1 MYKVMIINGDT
12 NKYIHYPYPDK
23 NAPHLLKA
31 ELQQI
36 LGQVHNLSFSIPYN
50 NQGYNDIYDLVT
62 KVQVINIKSGVVI
75 FEGRVYT
82 SKVFMSSN
90 GEFYKEVIA
99 ESELAYLNDTRVRAW
114 DLQGLGVG
122 EFITQVINNHNT
134 HTTAD
139 KQFTVGNIEVI
150 GNITT
155 KTKFENSLNILMD
168 KMVNTLGVG
177 YLIVRKQDGIRYLD
191 YLPQLTGTSPDI
203 VLAKNMKDMSFLK
216 DLSNI
221 ATRLI
226 PVGKDGLT
234 IASVNN
240 GVDYLE
246 NSTAVNTY
254 GIIEQII
261 EFQDIEDPTQLMQ
274 ASQEKLS
281 TLSNPIYKLDTN
293 VLDLSTIGIDSSTFI
308 IGTDTN
314 ISNEAINF
322 NENFTIIE
330 KDVDLLSP
338 QNCKITLNEKF
349 ESLTDRQ
356 ISLQRV
362 AQYVEKILTADKQ
375 VNTFYLDGYINL
387 LQNQMKAMA
396 DTAEKQQALCILFED
411 RVQGSG
417 TFGATALGTK
427 GIMISDTLDESGNW
441 VFRTFGTGKGFTA
454 DLIVAGIL
462 LGGKVKFD
470 LNQGTLLI
478 GTDESHYSLYFDGTD
493 LHLVGNNYSFDGQ
506 TFTFGNA
513 DDNVQHTDE
522 YSMYKHSDGSYTKL
536 SYDGMERYV
545 SETGHTYHYLSYVGV
560 AIIPDDQDWISIQLP
575 DEFKNKQFSVIAQAA
590 ALQNLTEGYA
600 LKTYNVGCDTFDY
613 ANATF
618 HITGTCIATL
628 ISNPATAPKIDFAI
642 TFMAIA

>member
-1 MYKVMIINGDT
+1 MYKILITNGNTD
-12 NKYIHYPYPDK
+12 KYIHYPYPDK

-36 LGQVHNLSFSIPYN
+36 LGQVHNLSFTIPYN

-62 KVQVINIKSGVVI
+62 KVKVINIKTNFVE

-82 SKVFMSSN
+82 SKVIMSSS
-90 GEFYKEVIA
+90 GEFYKEVVA
-99 ESELAYLNDTRVRAW
+99 ESELAYLNDTRVRVW

-122 EFITQVINNHNT
+122 EFITQVINNHNA

-139 KQFTVGNIEVI
+139 KQFAIGNIEVI

-155 KTKFENSLNILMD
+155 KTNFENSLNILID
-168 KMVNTLGVG
+168 KMVNALGVG
-177 YLIVRKQDGIRYLD
+177 YLIVRKQDEVRYLD
-191 YLPQLTGTSPDI
+191 YLPQLSSTSPSI
-203 VLAKNMKDMSFLK
+203 VLAKNMKDISFTK

-234 IASVNN
+234 IASLNN
-240 GVDYLE
+240 GLDYLE
-246 NSTAVNTY
+246 DIAVNTY
-254 GIIEQII
+254 GVIEQTI
-261 EFQDIEDPTQLMQ
+261 EFPDVEDPTQLKQ
-274 ASQEKLS
+274 LGQEKLS
-281 TLSNPIYKLDTN
+281 TLSTPVYKMDTN
-293 VLDLSTIGIDSSTFI
+293 VLDLSTIGVDSSTFI
-308 IGTDTN
+308 VGTDTN
-314 ISNEAINF
+314 IINEAINF

-330 KDVDLLSP
+330 KDVDLIQP
-338 QNCKITLNEKF
+338 QNCKITLNDKF

-387 LQNQMKAMA
+387 LQNNMKAMA

-411 RVQGSG
+411 RVIGSL
-417 TFGATALGTK
+417 TYGATALGTK
-427 GIMISDTLDESGNW
+427 GIMISDTLDASGNW
-441 VFRTFGTGKGFTA
+441 IFRTFGTGKGFTA

-478 GTDESHYSLYFDGTD
+478 GTDTSNYSLYFDGTD
-493 LHLVGNNYSFDGQ
+493 LHLVGHNYSFDGQ
-506 TFTFGNA
+506 TFTFGNSA
-513 DDNVQHTDE
+513 DNVQHTDE
-522 YSMYKHSDGSYTKL
+522 YSIYKHSDGSYTKL

-545 SETGHTYHYLSYVGV
+545 SETGHTYHYLTFTGV
-560 AIIPDDQDWISIQLP
+560 AIIPDNQDIITIQLP
-575 DEFKNKQFSVIAQAA
+575 DEFKNKGFNVIAQAA
-590 ALQNLTEGYA
+590 SLQNLTDGFA
-600 LKTYNVGCDTFDY
+600 LKTYEVFAQDYDY
-613 ANATF
+613 ANGRF
-618 HITGTCIATL
+618 NVKGTCIATTIDAPL
-628 ISNPATAPKIDFAI
+628 NMPKIDFQI
-642 TFMAIA
+642 TFTVIA